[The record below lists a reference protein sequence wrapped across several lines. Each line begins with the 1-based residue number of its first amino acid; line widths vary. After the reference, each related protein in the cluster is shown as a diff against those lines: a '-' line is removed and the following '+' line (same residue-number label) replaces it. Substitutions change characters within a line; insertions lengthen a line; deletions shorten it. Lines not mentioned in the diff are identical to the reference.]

1 MKLFH
6 ISDLH
11 LGKRIYEFPMLEE
24 QRELLLKI
32 LRSIDEEQPQA
43 LLISGDIYDK
53 PVPPTE
59 AVRLLDDFLTEVSKR
74 GLHTYLIA
82 GNHDSAQ
89 RLEFGK
95 EIFGRESIHISGSI
109 GEGLAHVTETDEY
122 GTVEIWLLPFFKP
135 AHVNALLRE
144 EEVSSYAAAAKLL
157 LEREEI
163 DFSKRN
169 VILVHQFV
177 TWRGAAERS
186 DSETLSLGGVDE
198 IDAGLFFDF
207 DYVALGHLHN
217 PQRLGRETVRYA
229 GSPMPYS
236 FSEIRRKKGIT
247 VVELKEKG
255 VVSLDFIPLETK
267 RQFREI
273 KGPLEEILA
282 AGRETGGSEDYI
294 RCILTNSWNLNSRQL
309 RFPMRCFW
317 IQRLPA
323 RRNCL
328 RAFLKGRTK
337 RNWMKRRKSYW
348 SASGRERRRRHET
361 IRIDDF
367 RHWPLCGANGDFL

>member
-11 LGKRIYEFPMLEE
+11 LGKRIYEFSMLEE
-24 QRELLLKI
+24 QRELLLEI

-59 AVRLLDDFLTEVSKR
+59 AVKLLDDFLTEVSKR

-144 EEVSSYAAAAKLL
+144 EEASSYAAAAKLL
-157 LEREEI
+157 LEREKI

-217 PQRLGRETVRYA
+217 PQKLGRETVRYA

-236 FSEIRRKKGIT
+236 FSGNP
-247 VVELKEKG
+247 G
-255 VVSLDFIPLETK
+255 GK
-267 RQFREI
+267 RALR
-273 KGPLEEILA
+273 L
-282 AGRETGGSEDYI
+282 
-294 RCILTNSWNLNSRQL
+294 LNSRKKVWFLWILSHWKQSGSFGKSRARWRKSL
-309 RFPMRCFW
+309 RQEGKRA
-317 IQRLPA
+317 A
-323 RRNCL
+323 RRII
-328 RAFLKGRTK
+328 
-337 RNWMKRRKSYW
+337 
-348 SASGRERRRRHET
+348 SAAS
-361 IRIDDF
+361 
-367 RHWPLCGANGDFL
+367 

>member
-11 LGKRIYEFPMLEE
+11 LGKRIYEFSMLEE
-24 QRELLLKI
+24 QRELLLEI

-135 AHVNALLRE
+135 AHVNALLYE
-144 EEVSSYAAAAKLL
+144 EETSSYAAAAKLL

-186 DSETLSLGGVDE
+186 DSETLS
-198 IDAGLFFDF
+198 
-207 DYVALGHLHN
+207 
-217 PQRLGRETVRYA
+217 
-229 GSPMPYS
+229 
-236 FSEIRRKKGIT
+236 
-247 VVELKEKG
+247 
-255 VVSLDFIPLETK
+255 
-267 RQFREI
+267 
-273 KGPLEEILA
+273 
-282 AGRETGGSEDYI
+282 
-294 RCILTNSWNLNSRQL
+294 
-309 RFPMRCFW
+309 
-317 IQRLPA
+317 
-323 RRNCL
+323 
-328 RAFLKGRTK
+328 
-337 RNWMKRRKSYW
+337 
-348 SASGRERRRRHET
+348 
-361 IRIDDF
+361 
-367 RHWPLCGANGDFL
+367 

>member
-11 LGKRIYEFPMLEE
+11 LGKRIYEFSMLEE
-24 QRELLLKI
+24 QRELLLEI

-59 AVRLLDDFLTEVSKR
+59 AVKLLDDFLTEVSKR

-95 EIFGRESIHISGSI
+95 RKFSAGKHPYQRQHRR
-109 GEGLAHVTETDEY
+109 GLAHVTETDEY

-135 AHVNALLRE
+135 AHVNALLHE

-198 IDAGLFFDF
+198 IDAGLFLILIMSHWGICTIRREWEGKRCAMP
-207 DYVALGHLHN
+207 ALHAIFLFGN
-217 PQRLGRETVRYA
+217 PQKKGHYGGRTQGKGRDLSGFYPLKTKRKFPGNQGSVGGNPCGRKGSGRLGGLYPLHPDEQR
-229 GSPMPYS
+229 SP
-236 FSEIRRKKGIT
+236 
-247 VVELKEKG
+247 
-255 VVSLDFIPLETK
+255 
-267 RQFREI
+267 
-273 KGPLEEILA
+273 A
-282 AGRETGGSEDYI
+282 
-294 RCILTNSWNLNSRQL
+294 
-309 RFPMRCFW
+309 
-317 IQRLPA
+317 
-323 RRNCL
+323 
-328 RAFLKGRTK
+328 
-337 RNWMKRRKSYW
+337 
-348 SASGRERRRRHET
+348 
-361 IRIDDF
+361 
-367 RHWPLCGANGDFL
+367 

>member
-11 LGKRIYEFPMLEE
+11 LGKRIYEFSMLEE
-24 QRELLLKI
+24 QRELLLEI

-59 AVRLLDDFLTEVSKR
+59 AVKLLDDFLTEVSKR

-144 EEVSSYAAAAKLL
+144 EEASSYAAAAKLL
-157 LEREEI
+157 LEREKI

-177 TWRGAAERS
+177 TWRGA
-186 DSETLSLGGVDE
+186 GG
-198 IDAGLFFDF
+198 A
-207 DYVALGHLHN
+207 
-217 PQRLGRETVRYA
+217 Q
-229 GSPMPYS
+229 
-236 FSEIRRKKGIT
+236 
-247 VVELKEKG
+247 
-255 VVSLDFIPLETK
+255 
-267 RQFREI
+267 
-273 KGPLEEILA
+273 
-282 AGRETGGSEDYI
+282 
-294 RCILTNSWNLNSRQL
+294 
-309 RFPMRCFW
+309 
-317 IQRLPA
+317 
-323 RRNCL
+323 
-328 RAFLKGRTK
+328 
-337 RNWMKRRKSYW
+337 
-348 SASGRERRRRHET
+348 
-361 IRIDDF
+361 
-367 RHWPLCGANGDFL
+367 

>member
-11 LGKRIYEFPMLEE
+11 LGKRMYEFSMLEE
-24 QRELLLKI
+24 QRALLSEI
-32 LRSIDEEQPQA
+32 LRKIDEEQPQA

-59 AVRLLDDFLTEVSKR
+59 AVKLLDDFLTALSAR

-95 EIFGRESIHISGSI
+95 EIFGRENIHISGSI
-109 GEGLAHVTETDEY
+109 GEGLAHFTETDEF

-135 AHVNALLRE
+135 AHVNVLLAE
-144 EEVSSYAAAAKLL
+144 EGVSSYAEAAKVL
-157 LEREEI
+157 LERENI

-177 TWRGAAERS
+177 TWRGTAERS

-198 IDAGLFFDF
+198 IDAGLLFDF
-207 DYVALGHLHN
+207 DYAALGHLHN
-217 PQRLGRETVRYA
+217 PQKLGQETVRYA
-229 GSPMPYS
+229 GAPMPYS

-255 VVSLDFIPLETK
+255 TVSPDFIPLETK

-273 KGPLEEILA
+273 KCPLDELLA
-282 AGRETGGSEDYI
+282 AGND
-294 RCILTNSWNLNSRQL
+294 
-309 RFPMRCFW
+309 
-317 IQRLPA
+317 
-323 RRNCL
+323 
-328 RAFLKGRTK
+328 
-337 RNWMKRRKSYW
+337 
-348 SASGRERRRRHET
+348 
-361 IRIDDF
+361 
-367 RHWPLCGANGDFL
+367 

>member
-11 LGKRIYEFPMLEE
+11 VGKRIYEFSMLEE
-24 QRELLLKI
+24 QRELLLEI

-59 AVRLLDDFLTEVSKR
+59 AVKLLNDFLTEVSKR

-144 EEVSSYAAAAKLL
+144 EEASSYAAAAKLL
-157 LEREEI
+157 LEREKI

-186 DSETLSLGGVDE
+186 DSETLSLGG
-198 IDAGLFFDF
+198 
-207 DYVALGHLHN
+207 
-217 PQRLGRETVRYA
+217 
-229 GSPMPYS
+229 SPMPYS

-247 VVELKEKG
+247 VVELRGKG
-255 VVSLDFIPLETK
+255 AVSLDFIPLETK

-294 RCILTNSWNLNSRQL
+294 RCILTNSEALLDPVGQL
-309 RFPMRCFW
+309 RRIYPNLMTLEFEQQAASFSDEVLLDTETTRPEELF
-317 IQRLPA
+317 A
-323 RRNCL
+323 RFFEKQNEKELDETQKKLLECIW
-328 RAFLKGRTK
+328 KGTEEK
-337 RNWMKRRKSYW
+337 
-348 SASGRERRRRHET
+348 A
-361 IRIDDF
+361 
-367 RHWPLCGANGDFL
+367 

>member
-11 LGKRIYEFPMLEE
+11 LGKRIYEFSMLEE
-24 QRELLLKI
+24 QRELLLEI

-59 AVRLLDDFLTEVSKR
+59 AVKLLDDFLTEVSKR

-122 GTVEIWLLPFFKP
+122 GTVEIWLLPFFKL

-157 LEREEI
+157 LGREEI

-255 VVSLDFIPLETK
+255 VTSLDFIPLETK
-267 RQFREI
+267 RKFREI

-282 AGRETGGSEDYI
+282 AGREAGGSEDYI
-294 RCILTNSWNLNSRQL
+294 RCILTNSEALLDPVGQL
-309 RFPMRCFW
+309 RRIYPNLMTLEFEQQAASFSDEV
-317 IQRLPA
+317 LLDTETA
-323 RRNCL
+323 RPEELFARFFEKQNEKELDETQKKLLECIW
-328 RAFLKGRTK
+328 KGTEEK
-337 RNWMKRRKSYW
+337 
-348 SASGRERRRRHET
+348 A
-361 IRIDDF
+361 
-367 RHWPLCGANGDFL
+367 

>member
-11 LGKRIYEFPMLEE
+11 LGKRMYEFSMLEE
-24 QRELLLKI
+24 QRELLSQI
-32 LRSIDEEQPQA
+32 LRKIDEEQPQA

-59 AVRLLDDFLTEVSKR
+59 AVKLLDDFLTALSERK
-74 GLHTYLIA
+74 LHTYLIA

-109 GEGLAHVTETDEY
+109 GEGLAHFTETDEY
-122 GTVEIWLLPFFKP
+122 GAVEIWLLPFFKP
-135 AHVNALLRE
+135 AHVNALLSE
-144 EEVSSYAAAAKLL
+144 EGVSSYAEAAEVL
-157 LEREEI
+157 LERENI

-177 TWRGAAERS
+177 TWRGTAERS

-207 DYVALGHLHN
+207 DYAALGHLHN
-217 PQRLGRETVRYA
+217 PQKLGRETVRYA
-229 GSPMPYS
+229 GAPMPYS

-247 VVELKEKG
+247 VVELRKKG
-255 VVSLDFIPLETK
+255 DVSLDFIPLETK

-273 KGPLEEILA
+273 KGPLEELLA
-282 AGRETGGSEDYI
+282 AGKETGGSDDYI
-294 RCILTNSWNLNSRQL
+294 RCILTNSEALLDPVGQL
-309 RFPMRCFW
+309 RRIYPNLMTLEFGQQAALVSDEVLLDTEDLRPEELF
-317 IQRLPA
+317 A
-323 RRNCL
+323 RFFEKQNEKEL
-328 RAFLKGRTK
+328 DETQKKLL
-337 RNWMKRRKSYW
+337 
-348 SASGRERRRRHET
+348 ERIWKEME
-361 IRIDDF
+361 
-367 RHWPLCGANGDFL
+367 GNA

>member
-1 MKLFH
+1 MSLFH
-6 ISDLH
+6 ISDLL
-11 LGKRIYEFPMLEE
+11 LGKRLYEFYILEE
-24 QRELLLKI
+24 QRELLLEI

-59 AVRLLDDFLTEVSKR
+59 AVKLLDDFLTEVSKR

-144 EEVSSYAAAAKLL
+144 EEASSYAAAKLL
-157 LEREEI
+157 LEREKI

-217 PQRLGRETVRYA
+217 PQKLGRETVRYA

-236 FSEIRRKKGIT
+236 FSEIHRKKGIT

-294 RCILTNSWNLNSRQL
+294 RCILTNSEALLDPVGQL
-309 RFPMRCFW
+309 RRIYPNLMTLEFEQQAASFSDEV
-317 IQRLPA
+317 LLDTETA
-323 RRNCL
+323 RPEELFARFFERQNEKELDETQKKLLECIW
-328 RAFLKGRTK
+328 KGTEEK
-337 RNWMKRRKSYW
+337 
-348 SASGRERRRRHET
+348 A
-361 IRIDDF
+361 
-367 RHWPLCGANGDFL
+367 

>member
-11 LGKRIYEFPMLEE
+11 LGKRIYEFSMLEE
-24 QRELLLKI
+24 QRELLLEI

-59 AVRLLDDFLTEVSKR
+59 AGRLLDDFTSIRR

-144 EEVSSYAAAAKLL
+144 EEASSYAAAAKLL
-157 LEREEI
+157 LEREKI

-217 PQRLGRETVRYA
+217 PQKLGRETVRYA

-255 VVSLDFIPLETK
+255 DVSLDFIPLETK

-273 KGPLEEILA
+273 KGTLEEILA

-294 RCILTNSWNLNSRQL
+294 RCILTNSEALLDPVGQL
-309 RFPMRCFW
+309 RRIYPNLMTLEFEQQAASFSDEV
-317 IQRLPA
+317 LLDTETA
-323 RRNCL
+323 RPEELFARFFEKQNEKELDETQKKLLECIW
-328 RAFLKGRTK
+328 KGTEEK
-337 RNWMKRRKSYW
+337 
-348 SASGRERRRRHET
+348 A
-361 IRIDDF
+361 
-367 RHWPLCGANGDFL
+367 

>member
-11 LGKRIYEFPMLEE
+11 LGKRIYEFSMLEE
-24 QRELLLKI
+24 QRELLLEI

-59 AVRLLDDFLTEVSKR
+59 AVKLLDDFLTEVSKR

-144 EEVSSYAAAAKLL
+144 EEASSYAAAAKLL
-157 LEREEI
+157 LEREKI
-163 DFSKRN
+163 DFSK
-169 VILVHQFV
+169 VKV
-177 TWRGAAERS
+177 EP
-186 DSETLSLGGVDE
+186 
-198 IDAGLFFDF
+198 LFEEMVDF
-207 DYVALGHLHN
+207 D
-217 PQRLGRETVRYA
+217 T
-229 GSPMPYS
+229 
-236 FSEIRRKKGIT
+236 FS
-247 VVELKEKG
+247 
-255 VVSLDFIPLETK
+255 
-267 RQFREI
+267 
-273 KGPLEEILA
+273 
-282 AGRETGGSEDYI
+282 
-294 RCILTNSWNLNSRQL
+294 
-309 RFPMRCFW
+309 
-317 IQRLPA
+317 
-323 RRNCL
+323 
-328 RAFLKGRTK
+328 
-337 RNWMKRRKSYW
+337 KS
-348 SASGRERRRRHET
+348 
-361 IRIDDF
+361 DF
-367 RHWPLCGANGDFL
+367 RAVKVKACEAVKKSKKLLQFTLDDGTGTDRTILSGIHAYYEPEELVGKTLIAITNLPPRAMMGIESCGMLLSAIHEEEGEEKLHLLMVDNHIPAGAKLY